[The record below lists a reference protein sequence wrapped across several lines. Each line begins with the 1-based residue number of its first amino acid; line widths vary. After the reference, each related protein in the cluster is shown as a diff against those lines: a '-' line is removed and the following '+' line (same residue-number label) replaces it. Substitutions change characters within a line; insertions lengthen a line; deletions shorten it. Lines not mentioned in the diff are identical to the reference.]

1 MPSKKILVR
10 LDATTAAAVE
20 QAAVKANVTPSTWCY
35 HAVKSVATGEPFAPE
50 VRPVGMAA
58 MDDDTVRRVT
68 SMGGR
73 VGGKVR
79 AKRRKRRSLDTP
91 PPAAQD
97 T

>member
-1 MPSKKILVR
+1 MPPKKILVR

-58 MDDDTVRRVT
+58 MDSVTVMRVT
-68 SMGGR
+68 SRGGYVGGR
-73 VGGKVR
+73 AR
-79 AKRRKRRSLDTP
+79 SKRKQRKGEHG
-91 PPAAQD
+91 
-97 T
+97 